1 MLSHLRRRVA
11 VITALTVLAAL
22 VPVLS
27 NSASA
32 APATIAAAPGDN
44 HTMVACPSGS
54 APAAGFTD
62 TTSTD
67 VDCIAMFGITKGVTA
82 TTYEPSA
89 SIPRWQMAL
98 YLTRTASLVGHT
110 LGSGADQGFTDIS
123 GKSAEIQTGIN
134 QLKQLGIT
142 TGTTATTFSPDD
154 NVTREQM
161 AMFVNRLLRK
171 TLPGPGG
178 NSDDASTALGSYI
191 VGNAGDSY
199 NYTDVDGG
207 SVTWEGHSS
216 IVALYNL
223 GVPGHDKTVTAF
235 GPATDITRGEMATWL
250 NNALDHT
257 NARPAGLYLQLV
269 GTPGNWAN
277 NSPVATVTYRDAN
290 FAPVSGQVVDLFS
303 WANSVV
309 PGNTNWSAD
318 GTCNLNANVAIV
330 GNSLTKCTI
339 DVGDPATNAY
349 GNIAV
354 GTLTSSV
361 GNGGTTSFY
370 AWTDAA
376 ATKYDNDLHA
386 DGTDSSTVNA
396 TSTALATDL
405 VLTCDVNS
413 NALVSNS
420 TSGRNHA
427 SNVHHGTTV
436 NITAQMSAA
445 ANGGVYAPVAQ
456 SLNRLT
462 VVHTIYAPNSANV
475 ASATTSALYT
485 DANGTATYSFTGTD
499 PNVLGTIATTDDV
512 LHSVLITDYDS
523 TAGAQTNRIPGS
535 VLATK
540 PCHTATPASVPMVF
554 DFQDTVTDLPATM
567 TQAVNVT
574 SYKSTT
580 SALAP
585 VARTSTVTMTDKFG
599 DAVTGGTVVFHGDD
613 NPIAFKNTAA
623 SSSALEINAWATN
636 DGYAVNAPVC
646 FTGVD
651 GGIEGEVS
659 LGTTYYIKTITA
671 ANPSVA
677 AFSLTAGGALHTI
690 TGTPTV
696 AASGIALAH
705 PTFGCALRTV
715 SPQGTASVAWN
726 DATVNT
732 SAIDTVGVTARQL
745 QAITTNNAQ
754 SAAAEV
760 HSSKNATR
768 WIAPGAVALTG
779 DSKTSSNWT
788 ETDTTGTS
796 TGGPADDHVA
806 NHANDIIGHIVS
818 ADVAA
823 NSMVVGLNYG
833 IGGTGRAATTTAVT
847 GADIIE
853 INYAVA
859 SFVAEMPVNSPI
871 CFETDT
877 ASDGGNHL
885 AGVDAGT
892 VYFVKIA
899 VDGGSSVTDL
909 TISNTRGA
917 DLVAG
922 ATNTAFGGT
931 PTIAAKVYKAHSAT
945 ACSPT
950 TYTSY
955 SWDDNDYFYL
965 NSVGGVTSVP
975 TSMAG
980 FEGTYKAGATAG
992 TLGLQNHLADGNG
1005 LAYTGGDLD
1014 GVAYQALAANKSIFM
1029 LGG

>member
-445 ANGGVYAPVAQ
+445 AVGGVYAPVAQ

-462 VVHTIYAPNSANV
+462 VVHTIYSPNSDSVV

-512 LHSVLITDYDS
+512 IHSVLITDYDS
-523 TAGAQTNRIPGS
+523 TAGAQTNRIPGLVS
-535 VLATK
+535 ATK

-554 DFQDTVTDLPATM
+554 DFQDTVTDLAATL
-567 TQAVNVT
+567 TQSQNVT
-574 SYKSTT
+574 SYKAAA

-585 VARTSTVTMTDKFG
+585 VARTATVTQTDKFG
-599 DAVTGGTVVFHGDD
+599 DAVTGGSVVFHGGQTR
-613 NPIAFKNTAA
+613 AFAATAA
-623 SSSALEINAWATN
+623 SGNGLTMLGGANVSTVYPADT
-636 DGYAVNAPVC
+636 PVC
-646 FTGVD
+646 MASVAGDANVLAAFA
-651 GGIEGEVS
+651 E
-659 LGTTYYIKTITA
+659 GTTYYVTSASNADPTVIVFKTA
-671 ANPSVA
+671 VS
-677 AFSLTAGGALHTI
+677 GGANVVV
-690 TGTPTV
+690 TGTPTINMV
-696 AASGIALAH
+696 LAMAH
-705 PTFGCALRTV
+705 PTFGCAARTV

-726 DATVNT
+726 DATLT
-732 SAIDTVGVTARQL
+732 SGMDNVGATGDHL
-745 QAITTNNAQ
+745 QAIATDNAQ
-754 SAAAEV
+754 AAAADV
-760 HSSKNATR
+760 STGGATTSAVR
-768 WIAPGAVALTG
+768 WIAPGAVALAAG
-779 DSKTSSNWT
+779 QAATSSAWVENAW
-788 ETDTTGTS
+788 GS
-796 TGGPADDHVA
+796 AADDLQATILEV
-806 NHANDIIGHIVS
+806 DF
-818 ADVAA
+818 DA
-823 NSMVVGLNYG
+823 NSMVVE
-833 IGGTGRAATTTAVT
+833 IAAGTRA
-847 GADIIE
+847 
-853 INYAVA
+853 NYAA
-859 SFVAEMPVNSPI
+859 A
-871 CFETDT
+871 
-877 ASDGGNHL
+877 
-885 AGVDAGT
+885 
-892 VYFVKIA
+892 
-899 VDGGSSVTDL
+899 
-909 TISNTRGA
+909 
-917 DLVAG
+917 
-922 ATNTAFGGT
+922 
-931 PTIAAKVYKAHSAT
+931 IAAGDVD
-945 ACSPT
+945 
-950 TYTSY
+950 YTSY
-955 SWDDNDYFYL
+955 SWDDNDHFYL
-965 NSVGGVTSVP
+965 NSALGVTTTP

-980 FEGTYKAGATAG
+980 FEGSWVANGAVYGLKGHQVDSG
-992 TLGLQNHLADGNG
+992 TMSFA
-1005 LAYTGGDLD
+1005 AGDLD
-1014 GVAYQALAANKSIFM
+1014 SVQYQALAVNTSVFK